1 MTDDTES
8 APFHVLDLG
17 DVVENR
23 LRTGFCIHGRSICL
37 THIHPQQKK
46 RRKLD
51 FEEFCLTPL

>member
-37 THIHPQQKK
+37 THIHRQQKK

-51 FEEFCLTPL
+51 FEEFCPL